1 MCWPTTPQAEL
12 EVDFRVVHAS
22 QVGHN
27 GGPVA
32 TCREQMIEI
41 ALGPKGAF
49 EKGNIGAL
57 TRRMPA
63 DRVVSAIPPLGGS
76 PKLPEEPPPIPVLTG
91 SPCRPV

>member
-1 MCWPTTPQAEL
+1 MCRPTNPQADP

-27 GGPVA
+27 GGPVD

-41 ALGPKGAF
+41 VLGPKGAF
-49 EKGNIGAL
+49 EKVYIGAL

-63 DRVVSAIPPLGGS
+63 DRS
-76 PKLPEEPPPIPVLTG
+76 
-91 SPCRPV
+91 